1 MKYSDFEKVMS
12 QPRMSRY
19 LVATGNV
26 TKSAMTLYRKNL
38 ELSQELFTVISC
50 FEIAIRNKINQH
62 YVNSLGIDWIRDS
75 ATGCFSVNQ
84 CQTTRKIISLAFQNL
99 GQNYSHNKLVA
110 KMDFGFWRYLF
121 AGPQFFAAG
130 ASLLHI
136 FPGKPT
142 STPSIQYNHTFVF
155 DQLGLINDLHN
166 RIAHHEPICFQP
178 TQPLKSTSYVRQH
191 YTLIKQLFQWMSV
204 DEAALLYGLDH
215 INNVCLEIDNL

>member
-12 QPRMSRY
+12 QPRMGRY
-19 LVATGNV
+19 LAATGNI

-62 YVNSLGIDWIRDS
+62 YVHSLSVDWIRDS

-84 CQTTRKIISLAFQNL
+84 CQTTRKIISLALQNL
-99 GQNYSHNKLVA
+99 GHNYSHNKLVT

-121 AGPQFFAAG
+121 AGP
-130 ASLLHI
+130 
-136 FPGKPT
+136 
-142 STPSIQYNHTFVF
+142 
-155 DQLGLINDLHN
+155 
-166 RIAHHEPICFQP
+166 
-178 TQPLKSTSYVRQH
+178 QPLKSTSYVRQH